1 MNPRIRQPT
10 RPTFQQLVAKK
21 MWAGSPLSHLSLF
34 PPSPSCALIFAMHE
48 CREAKGKEGGD
59 RNAVITACE
68 IWCSVSGV
76 ECTADRTDMMMGW
89 GEERYR
95 LGYFTSVL
103 RKATVSSSDGRSVGR
118 QGVRSSVRQSRRRPR
133 ETRQRAEERQHVS
146 DARRTVC
153 FSASQTV

>member
-1 MNPRIRQPT
+1 MNPGIRQPT
-10 RPTFQQLVAKK
+10 RPTFDLGHNSNSLQK

-48 CREAKGKEGGD
+48 CREGGD

-103 RKATVSSSDGRSVGR
+103 RKATVSSSDGRSAG
-118 QGVRSSVRQSRRRPR
+118 GPWSVRQSCRRPR